1 MAAGSAPT
9 LVIVRPAGQTFGVN
23 QSDTT
28 ADGGTGTVDATGK
41 LTVTTAARGTASV
54 TVSTDTA
61 SLSATVTTTA
71 GIGDQVAI
79 VQFFD
84 HRPRVEARPHPRR
97 RPRPPRP
104 RRDHGLAAPRLDLRR
119 ATALLATNTGW
130 STSADSAA
138 IADSA
143 ARVGAFAAG
152 SADAALIVNLA
163 PGAYTAQV
171 TGLAG
176 ATGTTLLE
184 ASELP

>member
-1 MAAGSAPT
+1 MTRWRSSNFLITGRESKPVLIRAVG
-9 LVIVRPAGQTFGVN
+9 PALLGLG
-23 QSDTT
+23 
-28 ADGGTGTVDATGK
+28 
-41 LTVTTAARGTASV
+41 VTTALV
-54 TVSTDTA
+54 
-61 SLSATVTTTA
+61 
-71 GIGDQVAI
+71 
-79 VQFFD
+79 
-84 HRPRVEARPHPRR
+84 
-97 RPRPPRP
+97 
-104 RRDHGLAAPRLDLRR
+104 APRLDLRR

-138 IADSA
+138 IADAA

-163 PGAYTAQV
+163 PGACTAQV